1 MFNGMMDPEM
11 IRLAQDQ
18 MSRMTPAD
26 FARIQ
31 QQMMS
36 NPDLMKMAT
45 ESMQNMR
52 PEDLKQAAEQLKH
65 TRPEDMAQIGEKMA
79 NASPEEIAAMRAQA
93 DAHFTYQINAAQMLK
108 KQGNELHSRGNFS
121 GAAEKYLRAKNN
133 LKDIPSSKGGALLLA
148 CSLNL
153 MSCYLR
159 TNQHQE
165 CIREGSEVLAYDAT
179 NVKALYR
186 RGQAYRDLGLFQ
198 DAVSDLSKA
207 HEVSPEDETVAD
219 VLRDVKEKLAVEG
232 PGKASA
238 RGVVL
243 EEITEENTV
252 TSGESRKP
260 IKETQRESNGGG
272 LKTDL
277 DGLQALK
284 DDPEAIRTFQNFI
297 SKTDP
302 DTLAALSGG
311 KAGDMSPDMFKTAS
325 SMIGKMSPEEIQKMV
340 QTASSSFKGDSP
352 GENGFA
358 PTPDMLKMA
367 SDMMSKMSPEERER
381 MFNMASSTKANAP
394 VSTSYRDGEGSEPP
408 RVSSVVGES
417 SSFVAPRSMPSAPP
431 ADLQEQMRNQMK
443 DPAMRQMF
451 TSMIKNMNPEMM
463 ASMSEQFGMKL
474 SQEDAAKAQEAM
486 ASLSPEALE
495 KMMRWADRAQTGIER
510 AKKAKKW
517 LLGKGGLVF
526 AICMLVLAII
536 LHRLGYIGRV
546 FILSSRIQGFD
557 EIKSNPFFL
566 IVFHFQGV
574 GDTTTSS
581 SSEGNLISAAAFV
594 EGGIQE
600 ACDDACSI
608 CLEPFCDSDPSTLTS
623 CKHEYHLQ
631 CILEWCQ
638 RSSQCPMCWQSI
650 SLKDPIGQELLEG
663 VVQERNLRFNPSRNA
678 TIFRHPTLGDFELQ
692 HLPAGVDNAELEERI
707 IQHLA
712 AAAAMGRARH
722 GTRRE
727 GHRSSRSSTQGG
739 HPQFMVFSPHP
750 NAPPPPPMLSSPS
763 HRYET
768 DTATNLPHNA
778 TIGEGSLHSNM
789 QPPPASSHPHQASP
803 SASDSNSRSPNQ
815 SSPSDQDR
823 AGPSELQ
830 SFSESLKSRLTSV
843 STRYKESIT
852 KNTRNWKDRFFSRN
866 TSMAELGSEV
876 KREVTAGIA
885 TVSRMMERLETR
897 ENSGSRAGTASVS
910 SSSSNGSENH
920 HTPAESNNERNRS
933 EAGDGHSSNERGV
946 KGTCAAGSSSSSS
959 SSSS

>member
-165 CIREGSEVLAYDAT
+165 CIKEGSEVLAYDAT

-207 HEVSPEDETVAD
+207 HEVSPEDETIAD

-238 RGVVL
+238 RGVVI

-252 TSGESRKP
+252 TSGESNKP
-260 IKETQRESNGGG
+260 INETQRESNNGGG

-340 QTASSSFKGDSP
+340 QAASSSFKGDSP

-367 SDMMSKMSPEERER
+367 SDMMSKMSTEERER
-381 MFNMASSTKANAP
+381 MFNMASSLKANAP
-394 VSTSYRDGEGSEPP
+394 ASTSYSDGEGSEPP
-408 RVSSVVGES
+408 RVSSVVSES

-451 TSMIKNMNPEMM
+451 TSMIKKMNPEMM

-495 KMMRWADRAQTGIER
+495 KMMRWADRAQTGIEK

-517 LLGKGGLVF
+517 LLGKGGLIF
-526 AICMLVLAII
+526 AICILVLAMV
-536 LHRLGYIGRV
+536 LHRLGYIGSNFEASWR
-546 FILSSRIQGFD
+546 IWSLMRPMKLMSLSYIQ
-557 EIKSNPFFL
+557 L
-566 IVFHFQGV
+566 V
-574 GDTTTSS
+574 GDTT

-623 CKHEYHLQ
+623 CKHEFHLQ

-650 SLKDPIGQELLEG
+650 SLKDPTGQELLEG

-739 HPQFMVFSPHP
+739 HPQFMVFSPPP
-750 NAPPPPPMLSSPS
+750 NAPPSPPPMLSSPS
-763 HRYET
+763 QRDET
-768 DTATNLPHNA
+768 DLHNA
-778 TIGEGSLHSNM
+778 TIGEGSLQSNM
-789 QPPPASSHPHQASP
+789 QPPPASSHPHQGSP
-803 SASDSNSRSPNQ
+803 SASDSNTRSPNQ

-830 SFSESLKSRLTSV
+830 SFSDSLKSRLTSV

-876 KREVTAGIA
+876 KREVSAGIA

-897 ENSGSRAGTASVS
+897 ENSSRPDTASVPS
-910 SSSSNGSENH
+910 SSGTEN

-933 EAGDGHSSNERGV
+933 EAGDEHSSNERGV
-946 KGTCAAGSSSSSS
+946 KGTCAAGSSSS
-959 SSSS
+959 